1 MRVSHDAKMVPN
13 AMYDHTLQWIV
24 CNGAGVSEDTSCHSL
39 REEWNVRGRLCWG
52 VYGTRS
58 IEAANSMEC
67 HLGGDEERDEDHED
81 GIGDR
86 PVERIEHLWA
96 QKPMVR
102 LVAHSVNPAGDLV
115 LLADH
120 ALRVRQPHK
129 ADTVS

>member
-1 MRVSHDAKMVPN
+1 M
-13 AMYDHTLQWIV
+13 L
-24 CNGAGVSEDTSCHSL
+24 
-39 REEWNVRGRLCWG
+39 GRAC
-52 VYGTRS
+52 
-58 IEAANSMEC
+58 IEAAISMEC
-67 HLGGDEERDEDHED
+67 HLGGDEERDEDHAD

-86 PVERIEHLWA
+86 PIERIKQLRA

-129 ADTVS
+129 AETVI